1 MKTTGKLKKG
11 IRMQLKSLN
20 DIVQYL
26 ETVQRSS
33 YELIFDS
40 VPGQTDLP
48 DYHDCHVHKFWEL
61 KFRSPKQAGEPHRIT
76 LIPPGVVH
84 CSTSREFSVDIM
96 HRFIHIIGFNQYF
109 AWRIYVNEE
118 EDPHGDN
125 LIPEILHAVSH
136 YSKSKQFD
144 SMRHDLMKAVIGNLL
159 LLIRQNITE
168 PRIEKPKRNL
178 VEIASDY
185 MENCYYEMDLSV
197 SDIAR
202 FAGVSPQYL
211 NSAFMKATGRT
222 TRQNLIAI
230 RLNHAR
236 ELLEDSR
243 YLVKD
248 VAMFTGWRSPFY
260 FSNSYRKAFGIPP
273 QKQLQDRQKNSR

>member
-1 MKTTGKLKKG
+1 MKLKT
-11 IRMQLKSLN
+11 LN

-26 ETVQRSS
+26 ETVQRSR
-33 YELIFDS
+33 YELTFDS
-40 VPGQTDLP
+40 VPEPTDP
-48 DYHDCHVHKFWEL
+48 PVYFNYHVHKFWEL
-61 KFRSPKQAGEPHRIT
+61 KFRSPKQTGEPHRIT

-96 HRFIHIIGFNQYF
+96 HRFIHIIGFDQTF

-118 EDPHGDN
+118 EDQHGDN

-136 YSKSKQFD
+136 YSSSEQFD
-144 SMRHDLMKAVIGNLL
+144 PIRHDLMKAVIGNLL
-159 LLIRQNITE
+159 LLIRQNLTE
-168 PRIEKPKRNL
+168 TGIEKPKRDL
-178 VEIASDY
+178 VEIALDY
-185 MENCYYEMDLSV
+185 MENCYYKMDLSV

-236 ELLEDSR
+236 ELLEDPR

-248 VAMFTGWRSPFY
+248 VAAFTGFRSPFY

-273 QKQLQDRQKNSR
+273 QKQLQDRQKKQPVTGEADSI

>member
-1 MKTTGKLKKG
+1 
-11 IRMQLKSLN
+11 MQVTSLS
-20 DIVQYL
+20 DIVKYL
-26 ETVQRSS
+26 ETIQDSR
-33 YELIFDS
+33 YELTFDS
-40 VPGQTDLP
+40 VPDRTDPP
-48 DYHDCHVHKFWEL
+48 DYHNYHVHKFWEL

-84 CSTSREFSVDIM
+84 RSTNREFSVYIM
-96 HRFIHIIGFNQYF
+96 HRFIHIIGFNQTF
-109 AWRIYVNEE
+109 AWRIYVNDE
-118 EDPHGDN
+118 EDQHSDN
-125 LIPEILHAVSH
+125 LIPELLHAVSH
-136 YSKSKQFD
+136 YSWSEQFD
-144 SMRHDLMKAVIGNLL
+144 PMRHDLMKAVIRNLL

-178 VEIASDY
+178 VEIALDY

-248 VAMFTGWRSPFY
+248 VAAFTGWRSQFY
-260 FSNSYRKAFGIPP
+260 FSNSYRRTFGISP
-273 QKQLQDRQKNSR
+273 QQQLENRQKNGSR